1 MKKAAVI
8 GNIIFI
14 YLAALLPVLLFAN
27 GKSIIVTFLWENLF
41 SNNIFVPLILLLF
54 FGILMYI
61 INILFLL
68 QARQGRWSAREL
80 ARTNMIV
87 KLAQI
92 PAYVFIF
99 VVGVIC
105 MIMIFTVGITFMFA
119 LLDAFSLGMTG
130 LYALAV
136 FYRLRKEYIISTK
149 MQICYALASFVFCA
163 DVIAAI
169 LGYRICA
176 NAEQQKNYSI

>member
-1 MKKAAVI
+1 
-8 GNIIFI
+8 
-14 YLAALLPVLLFAN
+14 
-27 GKSIIVTFLWENLF
+27 
-41 SNNIFVPLILLLF
+41 
-54 FGILMYI
+54 
-61 INILFLL
+61 
-68 QARQGRWSAREL
+68 
-80 ARTNMIV
+80 
-87 KLAQI
+87 
-92 PAYVFIF
+92 
-99 VVGVIC
+99 

-176 NAEQQKNYSI
+176 NAEQQKNCSI